1 MPTPIAHAEIEALR
15 SQTPGTRTT
24 VHFNHAGASLPSSAT
39 LHAITGHL
47 EREATRGPM
56 EAGVAAAEQAGQ
68 ARTLAA
74 ALIHARPDEIAL
86 TGGVS
91 FGWGAAFAAMGN
103 WRAGDRILVG
113 RHEWGGNLAA
123 MYLAAQQNGAS
134 VEVIPSTESGEVD
147 PDGLTAML
155 DERVRLIALTW
166 LPANGGLINPA
177 EAIGRVARSHGI
189 PYFLDAAQAVGQI
202 PVDVARVGCDV
213 LSTAGRKA
221 LRGPRGT
228 GLLYIRRDFL
238 HRLKPAIVDR
248 HSAPLDSH
256 GAPRLSDD
264 ATRFESAEI
273 SVALHC
279 GLANALREAL
289 AVGASNIRA
298 QIDYVATMLRERL
311 ADVPSITLLDD
322 GTERSGLVAFNA
334 AGRDAN
340 WLQRELARQSI
351 SIGTSGV
358 PYTPLDM
365 QARGLDQVA
374 RASVS
379 YLTTEAEIDLL
390 LDAIRTLLR

>member
-1 MPTPIAHAEIEALR
+1 MPTHFTHAEIEALR
-15 SQTPGTRTT
+15 SQAPGTRTT

-39 LHAITGHL
+39 LRAITEHL
-47 EREATRGPM
+47 EREATLGPM
-56 EAGVAAAEQAGQ
+56 EAGVAAAEHAGQ

-91 FGWGAAFAAMGN
+91 FGWGAAFAALGN
-103 WRAGDRILVG
+103 WRAGDRILAG

-147 PDGLTAML
+147 PDALAAML

-177 EAIGRVARSHGI
+177 EAVGRVARSHGI
-189 PYFLDAAQAVGQI
+189 PYFLDAAQAVGQM
-202 PVDVARVGCDV
+202 PVDVEQVGCDV
-213 LSTAGRKA
+213 MSAAGRKA

-228 GLLYIRRDFL
+228 GLLYVRRDFL
-238 HRLKPAIVDR
+238 HRLKPALVDR
-248 HSAPLDSH
+248 HSAPLDPH
-256 GAPRLSDD
+256 GTPRLSDD
-264 ATRFESAEI
+264 ATRFELAER

-289 AVGASNIRA
+289 ALGAPSIRA

-311 ADVPSITLLDD
+311 AGIPSVTLLDD
-322 GTERSGLVAFNA
+322 GTERSGLVAFNV

-340 WLQRELARQSI
+340 GLQRELAKQGI
-351 SIGTSGV
+351 SIGISGV

-365 QARGLDQVA
+365 RARGLDWVA

-390 LDAIRTLLR
+390 VGAIRTLTH